1 MNPNTSHAFNVAEAV
16 AYGVESAILLN
27 NVRFWLANNKAN
39 KKNDHE
45 GFWWTYNSGAAFS
58 ELFPYM
64 KERSISRNLKT
75 LCDAGILQSGCFNKM
90 KYDRTL
96 WYTIPLEF
104 AVNSP
109 QAAPLTICQNGEWNN
124 QNTQPLQPAPSLN
137 SEIQTPPQAAPLTIC
152 QNGEWISQNGEW
164 ISQNGEPIPDINTDI
179 KPDINKSV
187 VVVTREESFIDVGN
201 HSQERARDLTG
212 KEMTL
217 TTEQG
222 ECKNWAS
229 TQNYWATCTASNE
242 EFLKVWCKPNQTLRK
257 QFDAHK
263 KALQDGLGQTG
274 HSYTSSKTNRTGGNY
289 APSTS
294 KSNKH
299 NDFTKAGYYENGG
312 FNADGSF

>member
-137 SEIQTPPQAAPLTIC
+137 SEICTYSGQPLVFHVVIINISLVDNFAAPCGINLAPGSRLT
-152 QNGEWISQNGEW
+152 E
-164 ISQNGEPIPDINTDI
+164 
-179 KPDINKSV
+179 
-187 VVVTREESFIDVGN
+187 
-201 HSQERARDLTG
+201 
-212 KEMTL
+212 
-217 TTEQG
+217 
-222 ECKNWAS
+222 
-229 TQNYWATCTASNE
+229 ATS
-242 EFLKVWCKPNQTLRK
+242 LPVWVSAAT
-257 QFDAHK
+257 FA
-263 KALQDGLGQTG
+263 
-274 HSYTSSKTNRTGGNY
+274 
-289 APSTS
+289 
-294 KSNKH
+294 
-299 NDFTKAGYYENGG
+299 
-312 FNADGSF
+312 